1 MKNYTKKTFR
11 KKSFIKRKKMK
22 KNGNRKSKRKN
33 RSRKMKGGT
42 NHAEH
47 QSLID
52 KIDFSNV
59 SAFNTSMT
67 TIIGDNL
74 KSNDIFMKILYEKID
89 QEITKEKNAIDSNS
103 QENLSNFKIKWWN
116 IKRIFWKDHVSD
128 SLKNDFNFMLE
139 AMKNIKFFMAAA
151 YVSTELKENTQFRNE
166 VAKIKGNS
174 SKRGELGEL
183 ILGRDDWILGQNG
196 KLVDLDL
203 DLDLDDD

>member
-52 KIDFSNV
+52 KIDFSNDD
-59 SAFNTSMT
+59 AFNSFMT
-67 TIIGDNL
+67 TIIADNL
-74 KSNDIFMKILYEKID
+74 KSNDNFMKMLYEKID
-89 QEITKEKNAIDSNS
+89 QERTKEENAIVSNS
-103 QENLSNFKIKWWN
+103 YTNNNSRQEKLSTFRIKWRR

-128 SLKNDFNFMLE
+128 SLKNDFSFMLE
-139 AMKNIKFFMAAA
+139 AMKNNILMAAA

-166 VAKIKGNS
+166 VVKIKGNS

-183 ILGRDDWILGQNG
+183 ILGRDDWRLGEDG
-196 KLVDLDL
+196 KLDPP
-203 DLDLDDD
+203 DDD

>member
-52 KIDFSNV
+52 KIDFSNDD
-59 SAFNTSMT
+59 AFNSFMT
-67 TIIGDNL
+67 TIIADNL
-74 KSNDIFMKILYEKID
+74 KSNDNFMKMLYEKID
-89 QEITKEKNAIDSNS
+89 QERTKEENAIVSNS
-103 QENLSNFKIKWWN
+103 YTNNNSRQEKLSTFRIKWRR

-128 SLKNDFNFMLE
+128 SLKNDFSFMLE
-139 AMKNIKFFMAAA
+139 AMKNNILMAAA

-166 VAKIKGNS
+166 VVKIKGNS
-174 SKRGELGEL
+174 SKRGEL
-183 ILGRDDWILGQNG
+183 ILGRDDWRLGEDG
-196 KLVDLDL
+196 KLDPP
-203 DLDLDDD
+203 DDD